1 MRWQSKPLLD
11 SGIITKARHPGSMAH
26 AHLPARR
33 RLLAAPPPLVHK
45 VLLEADRFQASG
57 RPPRCYVIGSHS
69 IFSRISSAT
78 GTNHIGRAP
87 PSTWIPY
94 RIFGS
99 CSTSLNLGL
108 RQQHDEKRH
117 ADGGDLPPEP
127 QKQTMPP
134 AVSFNRSHLVHLRSE
149 LTVYTSLTGKLL
161 TSSMFPFY
169 KPLEVLLIKGLFK
182 STNTPIKAQRAE

>member
-1 MRWQSKPLLD
+1 
-11 SGIITKARHPGSMAH
+11 MAH